1 MLDNNG
7 GTRKKIPGVKR
18 AGHAHPILCAH
29 CGSGRLL
36 PLTVSIPRAE
46 YLAMRRM
53 KMPVQAQLKCL
64 ACGHRHVVPPKV
76 LLTI

>member
-1 MLDNNG
+1 
-7 GTRKKIPGVKR
+7 
-18 AGHAHPILCAH
+18 
-29 CGSGRLL
+29 
-36 PLTVSIPRAE
+36 
-46 YLAMRRM
+46 M